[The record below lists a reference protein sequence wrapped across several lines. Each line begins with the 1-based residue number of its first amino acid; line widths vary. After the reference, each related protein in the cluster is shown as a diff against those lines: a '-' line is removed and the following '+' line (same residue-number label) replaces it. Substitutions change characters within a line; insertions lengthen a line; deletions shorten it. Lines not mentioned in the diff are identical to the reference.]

1 MGSCCGNEAPTPP
14 DPQATAR
21 AQTGTNVST
30 AIANAYLGNVNQQT
44 PDGTLTYSPSSTY
57 SWTDPTTQ
65 QTYNIPTFTATQQL
79 SDTGLALKRTQDTTK
94 QQLANIGQEQSA
106 RIGNMLNT
114 PLQTTGYGPQAADSA
129 TISNIPKA
137 LTSFDPGN
145 PLQSSLGAQAPIR
158 YGLGPTGQ
166 QIATGFGDA
175 GDVTRSYGPAD
186 NFSADRQ
193 RVEESL
199 MARMNPSL
207 QQEESRVQQ
216 QLADQGIRYGSQA
229 YNDAMRTYQQQANDA
244 RFGAISQAGQEQAR
258 MMDMAAQRAGF
269 QNAAQQQAYNQAQ
282 GRGQFYNAAQGQL
295 FQQNASDAAFQN
307 AAQQQG
313 YQQNLGMGE
322 FYNQAQ
328 NQLFQQNAAEAA
340 FANAGLAQQT
350 GQAQS
355 AFNAAQAARNS
366 WLQEQY
372 AGRNQPLNEIS
383 ALMSGSQVS
392 QPNFVNAPSTQIPT
406 TDYAGITQQGF
417 QNQMGIYNS
426 NNQMMGNIIGGALG
440 GAAGLIRSDRREK
453 DDIDRIAT
461 VFAANTDGVRK
472 KLPIY
477 QYSYKDDPASLRHI
491 GPMAQDVERIEPRAV
506 EEHEGTKYIRTRE
519 AMGAILRAA

>member
-1 MGSCCGNEAPTPP
+1 MGSCCGNSAPTPP

-30 AIANAYLGNVNQQT
+30 AVANAYLGNVNQQT
-44 PDGTLTYSPSSTY
+44 PDGSLTYSPSGSY
-57 SWTDPTTQ
+57 GWTDPTSG

-79 SDTGLALKRTQDTTK
+79 SEAGLALKQTQDRTK
-94 QQLANIGQEQSA
+94 QQLANIGEDQSA
-106 RIGNMLNT
+106 RIRGMLGN
-114 PLQTTGYGPQAADSA
+114 PLQTTGYGPVAGDAS
-129 TISNIPKA
+129 TITNIPRA

-145 PLQSSLGAQAPIR
+145 PLQSSLGAQ
-158 YGLGPTGQ
+158 GQ
-166 QIATGFGDA
+166 I
-175 GDVTRSYGPAD
+175 TRDYGPAD
-186 NFSADRQ
+186 NYSADRQ
-193 RVEESL
+193 RVEEAL
-199 MARMNPSL
+199 LARMNPQL

-244 RFGAISQAGQEQAR
+244 RYGAIAQGGQEQQRLDA
-258 MMDMAAQRAGF
+258 MAAQR
-269 QNAAQQQAYNQAQ
+269 
-282 GRGQFYNAAQGQL
+282 
-295 FQQNASDAAFQN
+295 AAFQN
-307 AAQQQG
+307 AAQEQG
-313 YQQNLGMGE
+313 YQQALGSGT

-350 GQAQS
+350 GQAQ
-355 AFNAAQAARNS
+355 AGFNAAEAARNQ

-417 QNQMGIYNS
+417 QNQMGLYNAQNQNM
-426 NNQMMGNIIGGALG
+426 NNLLG
-440 GAAGLIRSDRREK
+440 GILGAGAGIIRSDRREK
-453 DDIDRIAT
+453 ADIDRIAT
-461 VFAANTDGVRK
+461 VFAANSDGSRK

-491 GPMAQDVERIEPRAV
+491 GPMAQDVERIDPSAV

-519 AMGAILRAA
+519 TMGAILRAA